1 MGMTVCKEMKKL
13 RKYLDDN
20 KIEWWDDSSISA
32 MFWMVRTKFH
42 YKGREF
48 SVINGV
54 GSYGGCVTVDCK
66 NNGLLECM
74 IDGREPIGHLTAKE
88 VIEKIER

>member
-20 KIEWWDDSSISA
+20 KIEWRDDSSISA

-42 YKGREF
+42 HKGREY

-54 GSYGGCVTVDCK
+54 GSYGGCVSVNSK

-74 IDGREPIGHLTAKE
+74 IDGREPLPCLTAKE

>member
-13 RKYLDDN
+13 RKYLTEHE
-20 KIEWWDDSSISA
+20 IEWWDDSSISSLH
-32 MFWMVRTKFH
+32 WMVRTKFH

-66 NNGLLECM
+66 NVGLLECM

-88 VIEKIER
+88 VIDKIER